1 MRPRVGHIQFLN
13 CLPIYYGLVE
23 GSGIL
28 DLDLVKGLPTELN
41 RRLLDG
47 RLDISPISSVEYGRN
62 PDELLLLPGPTVS
75 CRGPVQSILLLS
87 RRPLDQLDGRPV
99 ALTEASATSQVL
111 LKIILNKRYGVTPEY
126 FLFRDDPAEA
136 LQRGDAVLLIGDQAL
151 EHLDGGPGLTVHD
164 MGQEWWD
171 LTGRGMVFAL
181 WAVRR
186 EFAEGHP
193 PLVDHVWRLFQSSI
207 EHSSANLR
215 RIAVDAAP
223 WESHSA
229 TFLEGY
235 FSSLSFGFEEDL
247 VAGLRRFY
255 DMAAE
260 IGEIPS
266 PPALN
271 FHDPGPFRHGRTL
284 HHEEKRA
291 SPLFDKEGNL
301 RETSP

>member
-1 MRPRVGHIQFLN
+1 MRPRVGHIQYLN

-28 DLDLVKGLPTELN
+28 DLDLVKGMPTELN

-75 CRGPVQSILLLS
+75 CRGAVQSILLLS
-87 RRPLDQLDGRPV
+87 RRPLAELDGRPV

-111 LKIILNKRYGVTPEY
+111 LKIILEKRYGVTPEY

-136 LQRGDAVLLIGDQAL
+136 LLRSDAALLIGDQAL
-151 EHLDGGPGLTVHD
+151 EHLHPGPGLTAHD
-164 MGQEWWD
+164 VGQEWWD

-186 EFAEGHP
+186 EFAELHP

-207 EHSSANLR
+207 KHCSADLG
-215 RIAVDAAP
+215 RIAVDAAR
-223 WESHSA
+223 WEKHSA
-229 TFLEGY
+229 AFLEGY

-255 DMAAE
+255 DMAAD

-271 FHDPGPFRHGRTL
+271 FHDPGRSL
-284 HHEEKRA
+284 H
-291 SPLFDKEGNL
+291 P
-301 RETSP
+301 ETSPPREEDGSREPAP